1 MHNGEIELARYRLS
15 MAKEKLDAAGVL
27 LESKNYKDSV
37 GRSYYAI
44 FTSVRAILALDGED
58 FKRHSGVIQYFQR
71 NYVKTKIFDVRFSK
85 YLDEAFLI
93 RNNTD
98 YADFFIVARDDA
110 EKQYLRAKEFFT
122 EVENY
127 LDDRIENGVKITE

>member
-15 MAKEKLDAAGVL
+15 MAKEKLEAAGVL

-37 GRSYYAI
+37 VRSYYAI

-98 YADFFIVARDDA
+98 YADFYIVAKEDA
-110 EKQYLRAKEFFT
+110 EKQYLRAKEFYT

-127 LDDRIENGVKITE
+127 LAERIENGVKITE